1 MFVDDLADA
10 CIFFLNIKTRETLI
24 NVGSGKEMKIIDYTK
39 FIIKKLKVN
48 LKIKLDKTK
57 PDGTPRK
64 IIDSSIAKKYGWKSK
79 INFSKGFYLTY
90 QDYLK
95 KL

>member
-1 MFVDDLADA
+1 
-10 CIFFLNIKTRETLI
+10 
-24 NVGSGKEMKIIDYTK
+24 MKIIDYAK

-48 LKIKLDKTK
+48 LKIKLDKSK

-64 IIDSSIAKKYGWKSK
+64 IIDSSTARKYGWKPK
-79 INFSKGFYLTY
+79 TNFSQGFDLTY

>member
-24 NVGSGKEMKIIDYTK
+24 NVGSGMEMKIIDYAK
-39 FIIKKLKVN
+39 FIISKLKVN
-48 LKIKLDKTK
+48 LKIKLDLSK

-64 IIDSSIAKKYGWKSK
+64 IIDSSIAKKYGWKPK
-79 INFSKGFYLTY
+79 INFSKGLDLTY